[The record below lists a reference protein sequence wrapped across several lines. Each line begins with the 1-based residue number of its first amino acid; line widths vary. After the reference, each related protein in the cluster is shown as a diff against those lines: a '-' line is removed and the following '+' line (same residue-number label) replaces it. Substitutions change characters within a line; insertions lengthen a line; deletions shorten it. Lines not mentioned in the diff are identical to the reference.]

1 MSLFNRLRI
10 PLMILFGAF
19 SEPLF
24 LNPFTNVS
32 ERKSFS
38 HLATNRQLI
47 SSIFNTLIN
56 WVRFQNTNK
65 SDQICWKLPLTANL
79 ILESKV
85 SVVDNQVLKLK
96 SLTVWNRYEYEDLE
110 QSANY
115 ILKQTKHRPSIGI
128 ICGSGL
134 GNSTGISC
142 SSVFFFCQS

>member
-1 MSLFNRLRI
+1 M
-10 PLMILFGAF
+10 
-19 SEPLF
+19 
-24 LNPFTNVS
+24 T
-32 ERKSFS
+32 KSVGS
-38 HLATNRQLI
+38 CLL
-47 SSIFNTLIN
+47 
-56 WVRFQNTNK
+56 
-65 SDQICWKLPLTANL
+65 LPNL

-142 SSVFFFCQS
+142 SSVFFLPELIRPKFVMIDA